1 MRNTEFVAIL
11 VREAHE
17 NRTNTLPPTANPTTR
32 DSLSTTRDYKR
43 NTFST
48 KKNYMRINSLR
59 RELLVCSSETIR
71 VGGEKRIVGGFEI
84 NGGVSRYTFLT
95 TDRCSHD
102 QIDEFSLRSMFSLPD
117 Q

>member
-17 NRTNTLPPTANPTTR
+17 NRTITLPPTANPTTR

-48 KKNYMRINSLR
+48 KKNYMRISSLR

-71 VGGEKRIVGGFEI
+71 VGGEKRIVGGFETY
-84 NGGVSRYTFLT
+84 GGKSLYISHYRSLCSR
-95 TDRCSHD
+95 
-102 QIDEFSLRSMFSLPD
+102 PD